1 MDELELLKKDWKRRE
16 KELPHFETSELYP
29 MLLKKSSSIVKWI
42 FFISLIELGICTF
55 LNFYLADDAYWKQI
69 EAIHFKKVMIGI
81 YIFSYLLTFT
91 FIYLFYKNY
100 QRISTTDKALQLMK
114 NILKT
119 RKIVKTYVL
128 FVVVS
133 NAIVVVLT
141 VVYTILYSPEMKAVI
156 PPEELGWPEW
166 AGIVFGS
173 LLVAAIFVSALLGLY
188 YLLYGILLRKLN
200 RNYKILKKLE
210 M

>member
-1 MDELELLKKDWKRRE
+1 MDELELLKKDWKKRE
-16 KELPHFETSELYP
+16 KELPHFEPSELYP
-29 MLLKKSSSIVKWI
+29 MLLKRSSSIVKWI
-42 FFISLIELGICTF
+42 FVISLIELGICTF
-55 LNFYLADDAYWKQI
+55 LNFYFADEAYWKQV
-69 EAIHFKKVMIGI
+69 ETIHFKNIMIGI
-81 YIFSYLLTFT
+81 YVFSYLLTFV

-100 QRISTTDKALQLMK
+100 KRISTTDRALQLMK

-128 FVVVS
+128 LVMVS
-133 NAIVVVLT
+133 NAIVMILT
-141 VVYTILYSPEMKAVI
+141 IVYTVLYSPKMKAAL
-156 PPEELGWPEW
+156 PSEGLGWSEW
-166 AGIVFGS
+166 AGILFVS
-173 LLVAAIFVSALLGLY
+173 LLVAVVFVAVLLGIY